1 VDGARYLSPL
11 AREPP
16 CWVHAGVY
24 GVDMEVE
31 RKFLVS
37 RPPDLGGATTDEIEQ
52 GYLAIGSDG
61 EVRVRRKGDRLLLT
75 AKRGS
80 GLSRQ
85 EAEIELDPRSFD
97 ELWAM
102 TEGRRL
108 QKRRHV
114 IPLGE
119 LKIEMDVYGGD
130 LEGLVVAEI
139 EFPSEEEAKAFE
151 PPGWLGEEVTGDHRY
166 LNETLAT
173 AGAPSAR
180 FLSH

>member
-1 VDGARYLSPL
+1 
-11 AREPP
+11 
-16 CWVHAGVY
+16 
-24 GVDMEVE
+24 MEVE
-31 RKFLVS
+31 RKFLVNE
-37 RPPDLGGATTDEIEQ
+37 PPSLDTAEVDEIEQ

-85 EAEIELDPRSFD
+85 EAEVELDRESFD
-97 ELWAM
+97 ELWRL

-114 IPLGE
+114 IPHGE
-119 LKIEMDVYGGD
+119 LKIEIDVYGGD
-130 LEGLVVAEI
+130 LEGLTVAEV
-139 EFPSEEEAKAFE
+139 EFPSEEEARAFN
-151 PPGWLGEEVTGDHRY
+151 PPGWFGEEVTGDHRY

-173 AGAPSAR
+173 AGTPSGR
-180 FLSH
+180 FVSH

>member
-1 VDGARYLSPL
+1 
-11 AREPP
+11 
-16 CWVHAGVY
+16 
-24 GVDMEVE
+24 MEVE

-37 RPPDLGGATTDEIEQ
+37 VPPNLDAADVDEIEQ

-85 EAEIELDPRSFD
+85 EAEVELDPKSFD
-97 ELWAM
+97 ELWLL

-108 QKRRHV
+108 RKRRHV
-114 IPLGE
+114 IPYGD

-130 LEGLVVAEI
+130 LQGLVVAEI
-139 EFPSEEEAKAFE
+139 EFRSEEEAKAFD
-151 PPGWLGEEVTGDHRY
+151 PPAWLGEEVTGDHRY

-173 AGAPSAR
+173 AGAPSGR